1 MHEYQFTRKV
11 INIEFGVVTADSE
24 EEARKLIENEDYDDI
39 IDVYG
44 TDEPKEILTIECTD

>member
-44 TDEPKEILTIECTD
+44 TDEPKEILTVECTD